1 MTGTLFTPYL
11 SATTVSAT
19 TYLNLPI
26 DIRVTGGTYAGGTAI
41 FTNNTGGTFSVTGFS
56 TTVDTYVTGGSV
68 SRSSNISTLIFT
80 NSIGGTFNVTPIV
93 DTFVTGGTY
102 ITSAG
107 TLTFT
112 NNSGNTFN
120 VSGLSSTDTFVTAYT
135 YSNNLFTIKQNQG
148 QSDLTALINT
158 MTGLTINGNLT
169 VTGATT
175 SGSLSATTISSTTL
189 TVSGVTFNKLLKEKV
204 GSVDGASFTGNPKV
218 YSVIFA
224 TNFADTNYAIFLTGT
239 ENRTY
244 TYESQTVSGFTIN
257 VHANAAIA
265 GNVYWMAK
273 QIGEV

>member
-1 MTGTLFTPYL
+1 MANRKNTLLIKRSNISGNVPTAGQILLGELALNTADVILYASGTTTNSILPIGWDRVARSGDTMIGTLFTPYL

-26 DIRVTGGTYAGGTAI
+26 D
-41 FTNNTGGTFSVTGFS
+41 
-56 TTVDTYVTGGSV
+56 
-68 SRSSNISTLIFT
+68 
-80 NSIGGTFNVTPIV
+80 P

-112 NNSGNTFN
+112 NNTGGTFN
-120 VSGLSSTDTFVTAYT
+120 VTGLTSSDTFVTGYT
-135 YSNNLFTIKQNQG
+135 YSNNIFTIARNQG
-148 QSDLTALINT
+148 LPNLTALINT
-158 MTGLTINGNLT
+158 MTGLTINGNFS
-169 VTGATT
+169 VTGNTT
-175 SGSLSATTISSTTL
+175 SGSLSATSISSTTL

-204 GSVDGASFTGNPKV
+204 GSVAGTSFTGNPKT
-218 YSVIFA
+218 YSVVFG
-224 TNFADTNYAIFLTGT
+224 TNFTNTNYAVFLTGT

-257 VHANAAIA
+257 VHANAPLT